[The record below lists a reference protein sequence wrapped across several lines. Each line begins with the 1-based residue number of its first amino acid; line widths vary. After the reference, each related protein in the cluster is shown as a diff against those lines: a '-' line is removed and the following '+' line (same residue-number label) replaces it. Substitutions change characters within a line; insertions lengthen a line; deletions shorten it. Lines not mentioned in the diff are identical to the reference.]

1 MKKYQDK
8 NLSVKERAEDL
19 LSRMTTEQ
27 KIAQLQCLMAFGK
40 APSVSDV
47 PSGLG
52 EIALTLTGLPMEQHA
67 EALRKAAADLSQNEH
82 GIPPIFHIEALT
94 GLTSNEK
101 CTVFPSAIGLGA
113 TFDPEI
119 VGRAAKVIHDQ
130 THAMGYQQT
139 LSPVLDVCR
148 DPRWGRIGE
157 TYGEDPTL
165 NAMMGVAYVKNLQGE
180 EGGKIAAT
188 GKHFLGYG
196 SSSGGLNMAT
206 CASSLSE
213 IREVHAKP
221 FQAAMS
227 EAGLMSVMNSYGTI
241 EGESIIASEHI
252 LTDLL
257 RGEMEFD
264 GLVVSDYA
272 SIERLTDH
280 RLAAD
285 MKQAG
290 AMALQAGLDVECPL
304 PRGYATEYL
313 LAGLKDGT
321 VSQDWIDRSA
331 RRVLEAKIRLGLLDG
346 GEQTPDFSC
355 FSDQARQVSLEAARK
370 SIVLLKNDGVLPLE
384 KKKQKIAVIG
394 PHADNV
400 RLLFGCYTFVSGLD
414 MVMSGT
420 LSDQAGMEGA
430 DVADLA
436 AATMNATND
445 VAHYPGSEV
454 EVQSPAA
461 LAAVRALY
469 PDTPTVLESLRKK
482 CPDAEFIYLPGC
494 DLAGNDRSGF
504 AEAVRLAAE
513 SDVVIAA
520 VGGKYGWGHS
530 CTIGEGIDS
539 DQIGLTGVQEDLVL
553 SLCETGKKVVVL
565 HMDARPFSSP
575 AIAEKASAILEVWF
589 PGTSGGEAVADV
601 LFGDYNPAGRLS
613 ATAARSVGQI
623 PIYCGQYTGNS
634 LYSALAPTNAC
645 RYVDSTVMPLYPFG
659 YGLSYTS
666 FAYDDLA
673 IDREEIPSDGSIT
686 VSCKVRNT
694 GNMDGEEVV
703 QLYVSDLMASKL
715 RPWQEFAGC
724 RRIALKAGE
733 EKTVSFTVRADQ
745 FAFTDKD
752 GKWIVEAG
760 DMALSIGGSSMD
772 QPLRGSFRITDTAA
786 VRPARRGFYAK
797 TEVR

>member
-8 NLSVKERAEDL
+8 RLSAKERAKDL
-19 LSRMTTEQ
+19 LACMTTEQ

-40 APSVSDV
+40 APESAAV
-47 PSGLG
+47 PNGLG

-67 EALRKAAADLSQNEH
+67 AALRQAARELSKNEH
-82 GIPPIFHIEALT
+82 GIPPILHIEALT

-113 TFDPEI
+113 TFDPET
-119 VGRAAKVIHDQ
+119 VGKAAKVIHDQ
-130 THAMGYQQT
+130 TRAMGYQQT

-165 NAMMGVAYVKNLQGE
+165 NAMLGVAYVKNLQGE
-180 EGGKIAAT
+180 AGEKLAAT

-206 CASSLSE
+206 CASSLTE
-213 IREVHAKP
+213 VREVHAKP

-252 LTDLL
+252 LTELL
-257 RGEMEFD
+257 RGEMEFG

-285 MKQAG
+285 MKEAG
-290 AMALQAGLDVECPL
+290 AMALRAGLDVECPL
-304 PRGYATEYL
+304 PRGYAVESL

-321 VSQDWIDRSA
+321 VSMDWIDRSA
-331 RRVLEAKIRLGLLDG
+331 LRVLEAKIALGMLDG
-346 GEQTPDFSC
+346 EEQTPDFSC
-355 FSDQARQVSLEAARK
+355 FSEEARQVSLDAARK

-384 KKKQKIAVIG
+384 KKKQRIAVIG

-436 AATMNATND
+436 AATMNATHD

-454 EVQSPAA
+454 EVQSSAA
-461 LAAVRALY
+461 LGAIRALY
-469 PDTPTVLESLRKK
+469 PDTPTVLESLRRQ
-482 CPDAEFIYLPGC
+482 CPEAEFHFLPGC

-504 AEAVRLAAE
+504 AAAKALAE
-513 SDVVIAA
+513 QSDLVIAV

-539 DQIGLTGVQEDLVL
+539 DQIGLTGVQEELVL

-565 HMDARPFSSP
+565 HMDARPLSSP
-575 AIAEKASAILEVWF
+575 AIDEKAAAILEVWF
-589 PGTSGGEAVADV
+589 PGTTGGQAVAEV

-613 ATAARSVGQI
+613 ATAARSAGQI
-623 PIYCGQYTGNS
+623 PVYCGQYTGNS

-645 RYVDSTVMPLYPFG
+645 RYVDSSVLPLYPFG
-659 YGLSYTS
+659 HGLSYTA
-666 FAYDDLA
+666 FAYSDLR
-673 IDREEIPSDGSIT
+673 IDRELVPSDGSVT
-686 VSCKVRNT
+686 VSCRVKNT
-694 GNMDGEEVV
+694 GERDGEEVV
-703 QLYVSDLMASKL
+703 QLYVSDLLASKL
-715 RPWQEFAGC
+715 RPYQEFAGC
-724 RRIALKAGE
+724 KRIFLKAGE
-733 EKTVSFTVRADQ
+733 EKTLHFTLRADQ
-745 FAFTDKD
+745 FAFVGRD
-752 GKWIVEAG
+752 GKWLVEAG
-760 DMALSIGGSSMD
+760 DMEAAVGPSSLEL
-772 QPLRGSFRITDTAA
+772 PLKGSFRIGDTAP
-786 VRPARRGFYAK
+786 VRPAHRGFYAK
-797 TEVR
+797 VEVE